1 MSKKIFA
8 HGPVVLHPQGRKAEL
23 VIIDLEV
30 DVEGLARELGREA
43 MRNKSGRSHIGGG
56 MVRATV
62 RTRKPVESA

>member
-43 MRNKSGRSHIGGG
+43 MRNKSGRSH
-56 MVRATV
+56 
-62 RTRKPVESA
+62 KPVESA